1 MKTAR
6 RYNNV
11 FDALYD
17 IFDNDAWMSRSTGAA
32 IPPINIIDSEEQY
45 ELEFAVPG
53 MTKEDFCIQ
62 IDTNDNLV
70 VTTEKS
76 AQLAEGKRYLHQSFR
91 STAFRQSIVMPEDVD
106 RNKIKARVENGI
118 LYIVLPKLKP
128 EVVKPEVRTIGI
140 A

>member
-17 IFDNDAWMSRSTGAA
+17 IFDNDAWMSRSTGGA

-53 MTKEDFCIQ
+53 MTKEEALPYLEKILG
-62 IDTNDNLV
+62 TEA
-70 VTTEKS
+70 VT
-76 AQLAEGKRYLHQSFR
+76 
-91 STAFRQSIVMPEDVD
+91 
-106 RNKIKARVENGI
+106 
-118 LYIVLPKLKP
+118 
-128 EVVKPEVRTIGI
+128 
-140 A
+140 